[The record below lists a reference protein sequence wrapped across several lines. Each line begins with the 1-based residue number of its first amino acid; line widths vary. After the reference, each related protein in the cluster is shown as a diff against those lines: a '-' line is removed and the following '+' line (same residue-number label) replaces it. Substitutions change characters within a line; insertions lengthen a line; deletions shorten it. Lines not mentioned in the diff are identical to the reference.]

1 MDKLPALLDT
11 LNDKISAFPSLPL
24 HLSDE
29 EIRQKYQVE
38 TVYHMNMNESAYGA
52 SPSVIDVLQAE
63 ANHVGYYPVMRDDPL
78 REKLVE
84 TIGRNLSTDHFFTG
98 CSGYETL
105 ELLFRAVLRVG
116 DEVIVMHPTF
126 GVYDRLV
133 MLNGG
138 TVRNIP
144 LAEHT
149 FAPDVDAVLAA
160 VNEKTRIVLV
170 CNPNNPTGTVM
181 PKSQMDKLV
190 HNMPDHVLIVA
201 DEVYFHFVTDPDY
214 PDSIQYVLD
223 GYNVAIIHTFSKGYG
238 MAGLR
243 IGYGITLPALST
255 YVHKFYRG
263 FHLNRLQI
271 AAAIVALD
279 DPSQLQKNVDAA
291 VNGRDYIYTQLDK
304 LDLHYWRSQTNFIL
318 IKCPCPAADIRQK
331 LLEQGV
337 LVSTL
342 RGDYANYLRVSVTTP
357 EANQAFATGLELALQ
372 DLL

>member
-1 MDKLPALLDT
+1 MNKPPTLLHT
-11 LNDKISAFPSLPL
+11 LNTTISGMPSFPLP
-24 HLSDE
+24 LSDE
-29 EIRQKYQVE
+29 EIKQKYQVE
-38 TVYHMNMNESAYGA
+38 NIYHMHMNESAYGA
-52 SPSVIDVLQAE
+52 SPSVIKVLQAE
-63 ANHVGYYPVMRDDPL
+63 SNLVGYYPVMRDDPL

-105 ELLFRAVLRVG
+105 ELLFRALLRPN

-126 GVYDRLV
+126 GIYDRLT

-138 TVRNIP
+138 TVRNVP
-144 LAEHT
+144 LADHT
-149 FAPDVDAVLAA
+149 FAPDIDAVLKA

-238 MAGLR
+238 MAGMR
-243 IGYGITLPALST
+243 IGYGITLPTLAT

-271 AAAIVALD
+271 AAGITALD
-279 DPSQLQKNVDAA
+279 DPAQLQKNIDAA

-318 IKCPCPAADIRQK
+318 IKCPCPAADISQK
-331 LLEQGV
+331 LLERGV
-337 LVSTL
+337 IVRTL
-342 RGDYANYLRVSVTTP
+342 HGDYANYLRVTVITP
-357 EANQAFATGLELALQ
+357 EANQAFATGLEIALQ
-372 DLL
+372 ELR